1 MVIEALPED
10 DLRHTAA
17 SLDDRLLFG
26 ILAAALPVPAAIALG
41 IGYQTIVTGGEY
53 GVVGKNITYGVSS
66 LLVVGLVYVA
76 LGQPERNAVF
86 RFTRPSKSELT
97 WAFLGFPIGTALY
110 VGVSA
115 ATRAAGLTIGGYE
128 YTLTDPVTVAAVIF
142 GAVLVTPFA
151 EELLFRGLV
160 LGSVLSR
167 GAHPIVAGGASILA
181 FGLIH
186 VALLGVAGV
195 IVTCCWAVVLTVLRL
210 RYDNLTGAW
219 LVHQINNLWAY
230 LGVVALGLS

>member
-97 WAFLGFPIGTALY
+97 WAFPASRSVQRSTSLPRLRHVRLGSR
-110 VGVSA
+110 SA
-115 ATRAAGLTIGGYE
+115 ATNT
-128 YTLTDPVTVAAVIF
+128 
-142 GAVLVTPFA
+142 
-151 EELLFRGLV
+151 
-160 LGSVLSR
+160 
-167 GAHPIVAGGASILA
+167 H
-181 FGLIH
+181 
-186 VALLGVAGV
+186 
-195 IVTCCWAVVLTVLRL
+195 
-210 RYDNLTGAW
+210 
-219 LVHQINNLWAY
+219 
-230 LGVVALGLS
+230 